1 MSSKEVLMQALDE
14 LPETQVKTLLDFAE
28 FLRFRREH
36 QLWTDFGA
44 LLLGG
49 HYGADEPE
57 YTEADIKPDTPG
69 ARHLSRDTH
78 FRR

>member
-36 QLWTDFGA
+36 QLWTDFGGVPNFS
-44 LLLGG
+44 GG
-49 HYGADEPE
+49 V
-57 YTEADIKPDTPG
+57 
-69 ARHLSRDTH
+69 
-78 FRR
+78 